1 MRPIILFTDF
11 GAAGSYIGQVKAAL
25 LAEAPA
31 APVIDLVADAPAF
44 APKPSAY
51 LLAALVAEMPAR
63 SVMLCVVDPGVG
75 GPRVPMVAEI
85 DGRLF
90 VGPDNGLF
98 EVVARRAAGC
108 GLARRA
114 HAVQAWRIVWRPGR
128 LSATFH
134 GRDLFAPIAGR
145 LARGLRPEQ
154 VGCAAMD
161 VPARADWPDD
171 LAEIIYIDHYGN
183 ALTGLRAASVTPDRG
198 LVVGGGGA
206 VMNARHYA
214 EMPEG
219 AAFWYENS
227 IGLVEVAVS
236 GGRADVFL
244 GIGVGS
250 GVSLA

>member
-1 MRPIILFTDF
+1 MQRPIILFTDF
-11 GAAGSYIGQVKAAL
+11 GASGPYVGQVKAAL

-51 LLAALVAEMPAR
+51 LLAALVAEMPDQA
-63 SVMLCVVDPGVG
+63 VMLCVVDPGVG

-98 EVVARRAAGC
+98 EVVARRG
-108 GLARRA
+108 
-114 HAVQAWRIVWRPGR
+114 HAVRAWRIAWRPGR
-128 LSATFH
+128 MSATFH

-154 VGCAAMD
+154 VGCVAIE
-161 VPARADWPDD
+161 VPSRTDWPDD

-183 ALTGLRAASVTPDRG
+183 ALTGLRAESVECDRG
-198 LVVGGGGA
+198 LVVGGGRV

-214 EMPEG
+214 EVPEG
-219 AAFWYENS
+219 TAFWYENS
-227 IGLVEVAVS
+227 IGLIEVAVS
-236 GGRADVFL
+236 GGRADIFL
-244 GIGVGS
+244 GIGVGMRI
-250 GVSLA
+250 SLG